1 MSPEWRKVNLVC
13 TLHGETATLT
23 RQPMIPMRPD
33 LLGLF
38 EVSELKKYLTED
50 ELPAQ
55 PSGSAAA
62 PEETR

>member
-1 MSPEWRKVNLVC
+1 
-13 TLHGETATLT
+13 
-23 RQPMIPMRPD
+23 MIAMRED

-50 ELPAQ
+50 ELVGLQA
-55 PSGSAAA
+55 SAAAA